1 MKTSKQAIT
10 EYFDAL
16 ARLQTG
22 RPLRVPKG
30 TKISN
35 DAVALEAGRGKGSI
49 KKSRPVFLD
58 LIQAIEDSVAKQS
71 PPSIEQKQNARIDK
85 VKAEAHR
92 NRKDLDAAT
101 ASLVSRLYEIHELKK
116 KIRTLEDDVRLLTE
130 RLSMVSNSKVRT
142 IFSKLSS

>member
-1 MKTSKQAIT
+1 MKTSTHAIT

-49 KKSRPVFLD
+49 KKSRPAFVG
-58 LIQAIEDSVAKQS
+58 LIQAINDSVAKQS
-71 PPSIEQKQNARIDK
+71 TPSIEQKQNARFDR
-85 VKAEAHR
+85 VKAEALR

-116 KIRTLEDDVRLLTE
+116 KIRTLENDVQLLTE
-130 RLSMVSNSKVRT
+130 RLSLVSNSKVRP
-142 IFSKLSS
+142 ISSKPSS